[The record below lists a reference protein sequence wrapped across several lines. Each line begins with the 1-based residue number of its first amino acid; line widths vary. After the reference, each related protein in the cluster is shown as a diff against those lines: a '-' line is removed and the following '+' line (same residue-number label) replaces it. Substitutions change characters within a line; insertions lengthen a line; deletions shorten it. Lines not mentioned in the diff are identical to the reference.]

1 MSPSSESNL
10 RKPSSIKSALEESRN
25 RRQLNSF
32 WKQRNVFRSTV
43 QVQANIIRHT
53 NILACATNE
62 PGVRLCREKKQH
74 KKKKE
79 KVNSAWS
86 NPKKALRS
94 KRKRYIH
101 TYIYFV

>member
-10 RKPSSIKSALEESRN
+10 RKPSSIKSALEESRH

-32 WKQRNVFRSTV
+32 WKQRNVFRSAV

-53 NILACATNE
+53 NRLACATNE
-62 PGVRLCREKKQH
+62 PGVRLCREKKEQH

-86 NPKKALRS
+86 NSKKR
-94 KRKRYIH
+94 
-101 TYIYFV
+101 